1 MSLEQNIADLTVA
14 VKTLTEE
21 FRGKPKL
28 SGDTGSGAPW
38 AEPGTPV
45 KQPAAA
51 DKKAAETAAVAPAVD
66 YTTVLQPLIH
76 AAVKAADKP
85 AIIALINS
93 YKAVDGVP
101 AANGKMIQPKDYAD
115 LVTKLNAAIAASSN
129 ADSIV

>member
-38 AEPGTPV
+38 AGTPAEQV

-51 DKKAAETAAVAPAVD
+51 DKKAAETAAPAVD
-66 YTTVLQPLIH
+66 YATVLQPLIH
-76 AAVKAADKP
+76 AAVKAAGKP
-85 AIIALINS
+85 AIISLINS